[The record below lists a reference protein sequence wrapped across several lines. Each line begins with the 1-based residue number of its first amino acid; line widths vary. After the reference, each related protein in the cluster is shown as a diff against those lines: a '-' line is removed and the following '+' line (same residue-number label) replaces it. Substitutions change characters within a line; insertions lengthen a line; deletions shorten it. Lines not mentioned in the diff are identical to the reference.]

1 MVQTREEAMSMKLRW
16 PSALV
21 VALVIGTLLRF
32 AVTPASAASNEIVF
46 GGFGGSFEK
55 AMKETVIPM
64 FEKKYNAKVIYV
76 AGTSAQLN
84 AKLLANRANPGID
97 VIWGTDASYYSGK
110 KAGLFAK
117 LHTSKVPNLA
127 DLYPF
132 AVYKDDI
139 GVMMGIQACG
149 IEYNKKVFTDKG
161 WAPPTSWNDLWDPK
175 YKGHVVSYN
184 LPIGYAS
191 VFFSVV
197 AQLTHAKA
205 PDFAAAWPKISALVP
220 NVLTFVNPPA
230 QVDALFAT
238 GGAWIG
244 YNGSARIGELAK
256 RGVPVALA
264 SPKEGAVLNPNQ
276 FVIVKK
282 GPNPDLANKF
292 INLALSVEAQEQ
304 IAKTMLLGPVNRKV
318 KLDAA
323 AAAKVPYG
331 DAVKKL
337 WIINQ
342 DPINANM
349 KQLVEHWT
357 KVVSKR

>member
-1 MVQTREEAMSMKLRW
+1 MSMKFRW
-16 PSALV
+16 SIAPI
-21 VALVIGTLLRF
+21 VALVIGTLLCL
-32 AVTPASAASNEIVF
+32 AVTSASAASNEVVF

-55 AMKETVIPM
+55 ALKATVIPM

-84 AKLLANRANPGID
+84 AKLLANHTNPGID
-97 VIWGTDASYYSGK
+97 VIWGTDASFYSGK
-110 KAGLFAK
+110 QAGLFDK
-117 LHTSKVPNLA
+117 LDKSKVPNLA

-132 AVYKDDI
+132 AVYADDI
-139 GVMMGIQACG
+139 GVMMGMQACG
-149 IEYNKKVFTDKG
+149 IEYNTKVFAEKG

-205 PDFAAAWPKISALVP
+205 PDFAAAWPKIAALAP

-244 YNGSARIGELAK
+244 YNGSARIGELEA
-256 RGVPVALA
+256 RGAPVALA
-264 SPKEGAVLNPNQ
+264 TPKEGSVINPNQ
-276 FVIVKK
+276 FVIVKN

-292 INLALSVEAQEQ
+292 IDVALSIEAQEQ

-331 DAVKKL
+331 DAVKQL
-337 WIINQ
+337 WLIDQ

-357 KVVSKR
+357 EVVSKK